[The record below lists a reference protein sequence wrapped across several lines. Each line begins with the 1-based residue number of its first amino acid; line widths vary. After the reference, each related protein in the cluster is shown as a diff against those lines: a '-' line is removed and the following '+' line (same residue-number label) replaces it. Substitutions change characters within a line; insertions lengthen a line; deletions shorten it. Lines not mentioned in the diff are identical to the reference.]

1 LFTVTS
7 RELECGCGDANKVPK
22 TAATP
27 PVLPNTPLLINNSSL
42 GSLTL
47 AVRAPLEVVLPA
59 AAAAAAL

>member
-1 LFTVTS
+1 MTS
-7 RELECGCGDANKVPK
+7 RELECGCRDANKVAK

-27 PVLPNTPLLINNSSL
+27 LVLPNTPSLIINSSL

-59 AAAAAAL
+59 AAPL